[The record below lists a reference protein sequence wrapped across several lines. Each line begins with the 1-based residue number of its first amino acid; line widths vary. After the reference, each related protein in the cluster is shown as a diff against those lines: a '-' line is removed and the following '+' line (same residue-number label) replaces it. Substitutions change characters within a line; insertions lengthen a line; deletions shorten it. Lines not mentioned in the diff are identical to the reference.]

1 MKAVKLVIEV
11 TAGIRPGLP
20 SRSSRGAGPSRAAS
34 GSALRL
40 RTTNC
45 SRQAHEHAMHAALLL
60 GARAAE
66 ADEYARL
73 LRKPAALQLGAD
85 RVGVVCRPC
94 GDDVGPTMT

>member
-20 SRSSRGAGPSRAAS
+20 EPQFTRRWTLTSDEWERAQVEDDELHKN
-34 GSALRL
+34 GD
-40 RTTNC
+40 N
-45 SRQAHEHAMHAALLL
+45 EHAMHAALLL

-73 LRKPAALQLGAD
+73 LRNPQ
-85 RVGVVCRPC
+85 RFNWVR
-94 GDDVGPTMT
+94 TEWEWM